1 MYTLLIIYFC
11 LALFLSFICSLLEA
25 VLLSTPSSYASILK
39 KEDSKS
45 GLILDEFKENINRPL
60 AAILTLNTFA
70 HTIGAAGVGAQVL
83 KIAAEAGVSGEAYV
97 AIASGVLTFLILV
110 FSEIIPKT
118 LGSTYWRTLVG
129 ISVRFIQFLIWMT
142 YPFVLL
148 AEFISNFGS
157 DSASVTREEVIAMAE
172 MGEDEGILE
181 EQETDL
187 IENTLRLK
195 DIKVSDVMT
204 PRNVIF
210 ALNKDMTVGQVLEE
224 HDTLDFTRIPVFD
237 GNLDNIVGM
246 VNRYD
251 IINRKAEDQFSTRMS
266 EIITDIPWVN
276 ENDAIDKVLE
286 LFIENR
292 DHLCLVK
299 DDFDTLTG
307 LITLEDAVETL
318 LGKEIVDE
326 HDSVVDMRNLAESKI
341 NDN

>member
-1 MYTLLIIYFC
+1 MYTLLITYFC
-11 LALFLSFICSLLEA
+11 LAFFLSFVCSLLEA

-39 KEDSKS
+39 KEDDKS
-45 GLILDEFKENINRPL
+45 GLILERFKDNINRPL
-60 AAILTLNTFA
+60 AAILTLNTFS
-70 HTIGAAGVGAQVL
+70 HTIGAAGVGSQVL
-83 KIAAEAGVSGEAYV
+83 KIFGEAYV

-237 GNLDNIVGM
+237 GNLDNMIGM

-251 IINRKAEDQFSTRMS
+251 LINRKAEDQFSTRMS

-326 HDSVVDMRNLAESKI
+326 HDSVVDMRNLSESKI

>member
-1 MYTLLIIYFC
+1 MYTLLITYFC
-11 LALFLSFICSLLEA
+11 LAFFLSFVCSLLEA

-237 GNLDNIVGM
+237 GNLDNMIGM

>member
-1 MYTLLIIYFC
+1 M
-11 LALFLSFICSLLEA
+11 
-25 VLLSTPSSYASILK
+25 LSTPSSYSSILK
-39 KEDSKS
+39 RENEKS
-45 GLILDEFKENINRPL
+45 GLILERFKENINRPL

-70 HTIGAAGVGAQVL
+70 NTIGAAGVGAQTL
-83 KIAAEAGVSGEAYV
+83 KIYGESSV
-97 AIASGVLTFLILV
+97 AIAAGLLTFLILV

-118 LGSTYWRTLVG
+118 LGSSYWRRLIG
-129 ISVRFIQFLIWMT
+129 SAVRFIQLLIGMM

-148 AEFISNFGS
+148 AEFISNFS
-157 DSASVTREEVIAMAE
+157 PDSTSVTREEVIAMAE

-224 HDTLDFTRIPVFD
+224 HETLGFTRIPVFD
-237 GNLDNIVGM
+237 TNLDNMIGM
-246 VNRYD
+246 VNRYN

-266 EIITDIPWVN
+266 EIIKEIPWVN
-276 ENDAIDKVLE
+276 ENDSIDKVLE

-292 DHLCLVK
+292 DHLSLVK

-326 HDSVVDMRNLAESKI
+326 HDSVVDMIDLAKSKI

>member
-1 MYTLLIIYFC
+1 MTLLITYFC

-39 KEDSKS
+39 RENEKS
-45 GLILDEFKENINRPL
+45 GLILDGFKENINRPL

-70 HTIGAAGVGAQVL
+70 HTIGAAGVGAQVFDL
-83 KIAAEAGVSGEAYV
+83 FGEPYV

-118 LGSTYWRTLVG
+118 LGSTYWRGLVG
-129 ISVRFIQFLIWMT
+129 SAVRFIQFLIWVT

-157 DSASVTREEVIAMAE
+157 DSTSVTREEVIAMAE
-172 MGEDEGILE
+172 MGEDEGVLE

-224 HDTLDFTRIPVFD
+224 HKTLDFTRIPIFEA
-237 GNLDNIVGM
+237 NLDNVIGM

-266 EIITDIPWVN
+266 EIIKDIPWVN
-276 ENDAIDKVLE
+276 ENDSIDKVLE

-326 HDSVVDMRNLAESKI
+326 HDSVVDMRNLSETKI

>member
-1 MYTLLIIYFC
+1 M
-11 LALFLSFICSLLEA
+11 
-25 VLLSTPSSYASILK
+25 
-39 KEDSKS
+39 
-45 GLILDEFKENINRPL
+45 
-60 AAILTLNTFA
+60 
-70 HTIGAAGVGAQVL
+70 
-83 KIAAEAGVSGEAYV
+83 
-97 AIASGVLTFLILV
+97 
-110 FSEIIPKT
+110 
-118 LGSTYWRTLVG
+118 
-129 ISVRFIQFLIWMT
+129 

-148 AEFISNFGS
+148 AEFISNFS
-157 DSASVTREEVIAMAE
+157 PDSTSVTREEVIAMAE

-224 HDTLDFTRIPVFD
+224 HETLGFTRIPVFD
-237 GNLDNIVGM
+237 TNLDNMIGM
-246 VNRYD
+246 VNRYN

-266 EIITDIPWVN
+266 EIIKEIPWVN
-276 ENDAIDKVLE
+276 ENDSIDKVLE

-292 DHLCLVK
+292 DHLSLVK

-326 HDSVVDMRNLAESKI
+326 HDSVVDMRDLAKSKI

>member
-1 MYTLLIIYFC
+1 MTLLITYFC

-39 KEDSKS
+39 RENEKS
-45 GLILDEFKENINRPL
+45 GLILDGFKENINRPL

-70 HTIGAAGVGAQVL
+70 HTIGAAGVGAQVFDL
-83 KIAAEAGVSGEAYV
+83 FGEPYV

-118 LGSTYWRTLVG
+118 LGSTYWRGLVG
-129 ISVRFIQFLIWMT
+129 SAVRFIQFLIWVT

-157 DSASVTREEVIAMAE
+157 DSTSVTREEVIAMAE

-195 DIKVSDVMT
+195 DIKVNDVMT

-224 HDTLDFTRIPVFD
+224 HKTLDFTRIPIFEA
-237 GNLDNIVGM
+237 NLDNVIGM

-266 EIITDIPWVN
+266 EIIKDIPWVN
-276 ENDAIDKVLE
+276 ENDSIDKVLE

-326 HDSVVDMRNLAESKI
+326 HDSVVDMRNLSETKI

>member
-237 GNLDNIVGM
+237 GNLDNMIGM

-326 HDSVVDMRNLAESKI
+326 HDSVVDMRNLSESKI

>member
-1 MYTLLIIYFC
+1 MTLLITYFC

-39 KEDSKS
+39 RENEKS
-45 GLILDEFKENINRPL
+45 GLILDGFKENINRPL

-70 HTIGAAGVGAQVL
+70 HTIGAAGVGAQVFDL
-83 KIAAEAGVSGEAYV
+83 FGEPYV

-118 LGSTYWRTLVG
+118 LGSTYWRGLVG
-129 ISVRFIQFLIWMT
+129 SAVRFIQFLIWVT

-157 DSASVTREEVIAMAE
+157 DSTSVTREEVIAMAE

-195 DIKVSDVMT
+195 DIKVNDVMT

-224 HDTLDFTRIPVFD
+224 HETLDFTRIPVFD
-237 GNLDNIVGM
+237 TNLDNMIGM
-246 VNRYD
+246 VNRYN

-266 EIITDIPWVN
+266 EIIKDIPWVN
-276 ENDAIDKVLE
+276 ENDSIDKVLE

-326 HDSVVDMRNLAESKI
+326 HDSVVDMRNLSETKI
-341 NDN
+341 NNN

>member
-1 MYTLLIIYFC
+1 MYTLLITYFC
-11 LALFLSFICSLLEA
+11 LAFFLSFICSLLEA

-157 DSASVTREEVIAMAE
+157 DSTSVTREEVIAMAE

-237 GNLDNIVGM
+237 GNLDNMMGM

>member
-1 MYTLLIIYFC
+1 M
-11 LALFLSFICSLLEA
+11 
-25 VLLSTPSSYASILK
+25 LSTPSSYASILK

-237 GNLDNIVGM
+237 GNLDNMIGM

>member
-1 MYTLLIIYFC
+1 MTLLITYFC
-11 LALFLSFICSLLEA
+11 LALYLSFICSLLEA

-39 KEDSKS
+39 RENEKS
-45 GLILDEFKENINRPL
+45 GLILDGFKDNINRPL

-70 HTIGAAGVGAQVL
+70 HTIGAAGVGAQVFDL
-83 KIAAEAGVSGEAYV
+83 FGEPYV

-118 LGSTYWRTLVG
+118 LGSTYWRGLV
-129 ISVRFIQFLIWMT
+129 SSAVRFIQFLIWVT

-157 DSASVTREEVIAMAE
+157 DSTSVTREEVIAMAE

-195 DIKVSDVMT
+195 DIKVNDVMT

-210 ALNKDMTVGQVLEE
+210 ALNKDMTVGQLLEE
-224 HDTLDFTRIPVFD
+224 LETLDFTRIPVFD
-237 GNLDNIVGM
+237 TNLDNMIGM
-246 VNRYD
+246 VNRYN

-266 EIITDIPWVN
+266 EIIKDIPWVN
-276 ENDAIDKVLE
+276 ENDSIDKVLE

-307 LITLEDAVETL
+307 LITLEDAVVTL

-326 HDSVVDMRNLAESKI
+326 HDSVVDMRNLAETKI